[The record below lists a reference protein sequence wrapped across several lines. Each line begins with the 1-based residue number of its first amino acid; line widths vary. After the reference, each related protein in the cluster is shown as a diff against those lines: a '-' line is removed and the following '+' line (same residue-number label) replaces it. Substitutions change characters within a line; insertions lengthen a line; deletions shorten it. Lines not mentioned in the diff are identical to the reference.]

1 MGKLRCKTLI
11 AACIP
16 SLFFVFSIDAI
27 AASSSAI
34 TIELGQRFGEFI
46 VNNHGDALLLQ
57 STVVVEQQ
65 NLKGKWQKIPVSN
78 LELRNSCIPSPSPSC
93 IELGANV
100 TLRPVAWTG
109 NFCSSQCPVPCRLDG
124 AAPPGT
130 YRFVIASCH
139 SERKY
144 TSTPLEKAK

>member
-1 MGKLRCKTLI
+1 MGKLRRKTLI
-11 AACIP
+11 VACLP
-16 SLFFVFSIDAI
+16 SLFFGFSIDAI
-27 AASSSAI
+27 AAFSSAI
-34 TIELGQRFGEFI
+34 TIELGPRFGEFI

-57 STVVVEQQ
+57 STVVVEQ
-65 NLKGKWQKIPVSN
+65 NLAGKWQKIPVTN
-78 LELRNSCIPSPSPSC
+78 LELRNSCKPSPSPRC
-93 IELGANV
+93 IELGANL

-130 YRFVIASCH
+130 YRFVIASCS

-144 TSTPLEKAK
+144 TSAPFEKPK